1 MCIRD
6 RSSQDHTSGISG
18 RYAFALFELI
28 QEDYDLN
35 ELDKINDELSTIGS
49 AISQSEEMSKIIQ
62 SPIYNAQEQFSAM
75 QSVLEILNT
84 SELLTNFIGV
94 LCQNRRL
101 FVLPD
106 MIISFKELLNNLKGK
121 MIATV
126 IASSELDKSQMNN
139 IKKVLADNYSQEIDI
154 DLEID
159 EKILGGLIVK
169 IGSKMIDS
177 SLLTRL
183 KLMQS
188 NMSEV

>member
-1 MCIRD
+1 MSQ
-6 RSSQDHTSGISG
+6 SSQDHTSGISG

-75 QSVLEILNT
+75 KSVLEILNT
-84 SELLTNFIGV
+84 SEILTNFVGV

-106 MIISFKELLNNLKGK
+106 MILPIF
-121 MIATV
+121 V
-126 IASSELDKSQMNN
+126 I
-139 IKKVLADNYSQEIDI
+139 
-154 DLEID
+154 
-159 EKILGGLIVK
+159 
-169 IGSKMIDS
+169 
-177 SLLTRL
+177 LT
-183 KLMQS
+183 LMQQIYCHFQLLLIITMLFFFVS
-188 NMSEV
+188 ALFLLHYQ